1 MVPEGADRENS
12 SYLQM
17 KKWALSSRFQPRGQG
32 GMCRSHEGPWAL
44 GTGAERPCGDPG
56 SRGEARVVL
65 RDEVC
70 GGIHKGPC
78 EPGGRVW
85 PLRHPPHCPP
95 GAGQG
100 ARGVGG
106 PGGVPPAGGAPD
118 CQRPRSMWGSG
129 NREADENLLKYEYV
143 EGLGA
148 SAGHFSSFAHF

>member
-85 PLRHPPHCPP
+85 PLRHPPPLP
-95 GAGQG
+95 T
-100 ARGVGG
+100 RS
-106 PGGVPPAGGAPD
+106 
-118 CQRPRSMWGSG
+118 RPRGQRGGGTRRGATSRRGS
-129 NREADENLLKYEYV
+129 RLPEAKKHVGIWEQ
-143 EGLGA
+143 GGR
-148 SAGHFSSFAHF
+148 